1 MPTTVRTHPWWVA
14 GLAALAAAA
23 TVCALAVA
31 GAFDSDPV
39 SSKEVPVLVVKP
51 TTGGIDQGNARRQER
66 LLQHGVAAA
75 AVTSLGDTKGDLP
88 ASQLAVAAA
97 GDAPAGD
104 TKNDVH
110 PGTPAVGQGLAYQ
123 AGTAAGAGH

>member
-1 MPTTVRTHPWWVA
+1 MPTTIRTHPWWVA
-14 GLAALAAAA
+14 GLAAALASAA
-23 TVCALAVA
+23 TVCVLALA
-31 GAFDSDPV
+31 GAFDTNDPIV
-39 SSKEVPVLVVKP
+39 VESPPVVVVKP
-51 TTGGIDQGNARRQER
+51 TTG
-66 LLQHGVAAA
+66 
-75 AVTSLGDTKGDLP
+75 GDTKGDLP

>member
-1 MPTTVRTHPWWVA
+1 VRTHPWWVA
-14 GLAALAAAA
+14 GLAALAAAV
-23 TVCALAVA
+23 TVCALALA

-39 SSKEVPVLVVKP
+39 LVVKPAPVLVVEP
-51 TTGGIDQGNARRQER
+51 TTGGIDQVNAQRHER

-75 AVTSLGDTKGDLP
+75 AVTSVGDTKGDLP
-88 ASQLAVAAA
+88 ASQLGHGAA
-97 GDAPAGD
+97 GYGPAGD

-110 PGTPAVGQGLAYQ
+110 PGTPAVGQELASQ